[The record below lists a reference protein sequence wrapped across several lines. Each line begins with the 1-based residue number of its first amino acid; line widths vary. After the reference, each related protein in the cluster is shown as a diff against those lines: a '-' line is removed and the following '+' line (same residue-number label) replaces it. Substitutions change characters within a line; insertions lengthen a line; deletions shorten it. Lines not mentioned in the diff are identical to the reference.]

1 MLTQK
6 RNTFSLFLWELKTPT
21 FFWNFLTFW
30 SCQWISGRGCKIT
43 EGTPWT
49 CSSVHKSIWSVS
61 ILKMLIGSA
70 GSRHLIYMIKWRIL
84 LFLLATYVILLYLM
98 NFQILQ
104 FWVHWCICLWPFLGS
119 IKKFYGYDYWQSN
132 IKNYVVP
139 NFQNKKI
146 GKFYLLCTISKV
158 LVLWDHTYIC
168 WFGSCIHSLV

>member
-1 MLTQK
+1 MTPPIENWIWKSDVDPFCEKHLLTARQHCID
-6 RNTFSLFLWELKTPT
+6 L
-21 FFWNFLTFW
+21 
-30 SCQWISGRGCKIT
+30 
-43 EGTPWT
+43 
-49 CSSVHKSIWSVS
+49 
-61 ILKMLIGSA
+61 ILSTWLD
-70 GSRHLIYMIKWRIL
+70 WRI
-84 LFLLATYVILLYLM
+84 FHFTQYTLYLM
-98 NFQILQ
+98 NFHILQ

-146 GKFYLLCTISKV
+146 GKFYLLCTIYKV